1 MTFKQQKKKA
11 LYSPINFRLI
21 HKRLHPLQ
29 SIKYLGSKIDKN
41 LNWVQRIHDIETKP
55 KKIIIRHYVNRHIWK
70 TIYFAIFDTQ
80 INYDNRALGQNLI
93 AVSRIVVLQKSLK
106 NYEFLAQRLL
116 FKAFIQSQ
124 PYSKIWK

>member
-1 MTFKQQKKKA
+1 M
-11 LYSPINFRLI
+11 LI
-21 HKRLHPLQ
+21 
-29 SIKYLGSKIDKN
+29 D
-41 LNWVQRIHDIETKP
+41 
-55 KKIIIRHYVNRHIWK
+55 
-70 TIYFAIFDTQ
+70 IFDTQ

-116 FKAFIQSQ
+116 LKAFIQSQ